1 MRKRLIGLLVGG
13 VLLWPASAAAQVAW
27 DSPFLLPP
35 RPPGGFG
42 IYLMEAAGGDL
53 GVMVTFRGER
63 PRGGGIG
70 LRAGVAEDRPD
81 ELAVFGGVDLS
92 GLLATARP
100 DFPLDVAL
108 VGGAGLSV
116 GEGGALLSFPFGVS
130 LGGTVRA
137 EQLVVTPYF
146 TPRIVVDAFFRDED
160 PDTPGRD
167 DDDLD
172 LDLAVDIGVDL
183 AFRRG
188 WAIRFGATIGRDA
201 LAIGIVF

>member
-1 MRKRLIGLLVGG
+1 MRKRMIGLVLGS
-13 VLLWPASAAAQVAW
+13 VLLWPAGAGAQVAW

-42 IYLMEAAGGDL
+42 VYLMEAAGGDL

-63 PRGGGIG
+63 ARGRPLGF
-70 LRAGVAEDRPD
+70 RAGVAEDRPD

-92 GLLATARP
+92 RMLGPARA

-137 EQLVVTPYF
+137 EELVVAPYL
-146 TPRIVVDAFFRDED
+146 TPRVVVDAFFDGD
-160 PDTPGRD
+160 DVPDRD

-188 WAIRFGATIGRDA
+188 WAIRFGATLGRDA